1 MAIDELL
8 DEHEQGERVRSWL
21 RKNGVALLGGVA
33 AGLALILGGQWWSKH
48 RTDALAQAHAQY
60 EAVVKSI
67 EAKDLYKAGKDMA
80 ALASGQSGIYGELA
94 ALRLAKAQVDAGK
107 TEDAIQVLRNVQSD
121 DQFKLIV
128 DQRLARLLIETGKA
142 AEAQALLASA
152 NDGISLEI
160 RADAA
165 VAQNKRD
172 EARDLYTKALV
183 LVDVASP
190 QRRLLETKLADVGG
204 TVPDPAQPI

>member
-33 AGLALILGGQWWSKH
+33 TGLALILGGQWWSKH
-48 RTDALAQAHAQY
+48 HTDALAESHAQY
-60 EAVVKSI
+60 ETVVKSI
-67 EAKDLYKAGKDMA
+67 EAKDLDKAGKDMA
-80 ALASGQSGIYGELA
+80 VLASNQSGIYGELA

-107 TEDAIQVLRNVQSD
+107 NDDAIAVLRSVQSD

-128 DQRLARLLIETGKA
+128 DQRLARLLIETGKPA
-142 AEAQALLASA
+142 DAQTLLASA
-152 NDGISLEI
+152 TDGASLEI

-172 EARDLYTKALV
+172 EARDLYTKALA

-190 QRRLLETKLADVGG
+190 QRRLLETKLTDVGG
-204 TVPDPAQPI
+204 TVPDPSQPI

>member
-21 RKNGVALLGGVA
+21 RKNGAALLGGVVV
-33 AGLALILGGQWWSKH
+33 GLAVILGGQWWSTQH
-48 RTDALAQAHAQY
+48 TRSLADAHARY

-67 EAKDLYKAGKDMA
+67 EAKDLDKAGKDVA
-80 ALASGQSGIYGELA
+80 ALESGKSGIYGELA

-107 TEDAIQVLRNVQSD
+107 HEDAIKVLRGVQSD

-128 DQRLARLLIETGKA
+128 DQRLARLLIETGKP

-152 NDGISLEI
+152 GDGASLEI

-172 EARDLYTKALV
+172 EARELYAKALG

-190 QRRLLETKLADVGG
+190 QRRLLETKLTDVGG

>member
-33 AGLALILGGQWWSKH
+33 LGLAVILGGQWWSKH
-48 RTDALAQAHAQY
+48 RTDALAQSHAQY
-60 EAVVKSI
+60 EAVVKGI
-67 EAKDLYKAGKDMA
+67 EAKDLAKAGKDMA

-94 ALRLAKAQVDAGK
+94 ALRLAKAQVEAGK
-107 TEDAIQVLRNVQSD
+107 NEDAIKVLRGVQSD
-121 DQFKLIV
+121 DLFKLIV
-128 DQRLARLLIETGKA
+128 DQRLARLLIETGKPA
-142 AEAQALLASA
+142 DVQALLASA
-152 NDGISLEI
+152 GDGASLEI

-165 VAQNKRD
+165 VAQNRRD
-172 EARDLYTKALV
+172 EARELYTKALG

-190 QRRLLETKLADVGG
+190 QRRLLETKLTDVGG